1 MGNMSNPAEKN
12 AWIKQKKLDELPQAH
27 SQTGSEIGIL
37 YTPADV
43 AGLNYEKD
51 LGNPGEYPYTR
62 GIHPSMYR
70 TQPWV
75 MRLFSGYGSAEETNA
90 RWKFLMEQGS
100 MGVIW
105 AFDLP
110 TQLGLASDHPTAL
123 GEVGRSGLSIDT
135 LKDFEH
141 VYEGLPIGRMVTNM
155 VICAPATI
163 LLAMYVALAEKNGIP
178 VSSLRGTI
186 TNDVLVEYM
195 AQGNWIYPPKPT
207 LKLAGDVIEY
217 CIKELPRFNTL
228 TVRGYSIGDGGANP
242 AEEIAFTL
250 AAAFAYMQD
259 VLDRGVSIDDI
270 APRIN
275 FYLRWDCHFFEVA
288 AKLRATR
295 RLWAR
300 LLKERY
306 GAKKHESLAMRIS
319 GQVGGI
325 LLRAKEPE
333 NNLIRGAYALLGAVL
348 GGVQGAHQPSMDE
361 AYATPSE
368 EAAKLALRTQQ
379 ICAYETGVMD
389 TVDPLAGSYYVEAMT
404 NQIEKEIVKVL
415 DEIERIGGIVPTIE
429 SGYIRERCTKNSVQI
444 NKEEESG
451 KRVVVGVN
459 RFQSEEARK
468 PLDILKV
475 GIEIATKQIEKLNEV
490 RATRD
495 QAAVKRALEK
505 LDKAVRANQNT
516 MPATIE
522 AVKAYATIGEM
533 SDVLRG
539 IYGVFREPTFSLR

>member
-1 MGNMSNPAEKN
+1 MSNMNNPAEKN
-12 AWIKQKKLDELPQAH
+12 AWIKQKKLDELPQAL

-51 LGNPGEYPYTR
+51 LGNPGEFPYTR

-110 TQLGLASDHPTAL
+110 TQLGLDSDHPTAL

-141 VYEGLPIGRMVTNM
+141 VYEGLPIGRLVTNM

-217 CIKELPRFNTL
+217 CIKELPKFNTL

-250 AAAFAYMQD
+250 AAAIAYMQD

-270 APRIN
+270 APRVN

-295 RLWAR
+295 RIWAR
-300 LLKERY
+300 MLKERY

-325 LLRAKEPE
+325 LLRAQEPE
-333 NNLIRGAYALLGAVL
+333 NNLIRGAYALLGAAL

-361 AYATPSE
+361 AFATPSE
-368 EAAKLALRTQQ
+368 DAARLALRTQQ
-379 ICAYETGVMD
+379 ICAYETGIMD
-389 TVDPLAGSYYVEAMT
+389 TVDPLAGSYYVESMT
-404 NQIEKEIVKVL
+404 NKIEQEILKVL
-415 DEIERIGGIVPTIE
+415 SEIERMGGIVPAIE
-429 SGYIRERCTKNSVQI
+429 SGYVRERCSRNSVQI

-459 RFQSEEARK
+459 RFQSEETRK

-475 GIEIATKQIEKLNEV
+475 GIEIATKQVEKLNEV

-505 LDKAVRANQNT
+505 LARAVKNNENT

-522 AVKAYATIGEM
+522 AVKTYATVGEM

-539 IYGVFREPTFSLR
+539 VYGVFREPTFSLK